1 MIEEK
6 HTSREKGN
14 KNSPYLYSKNFLRK
28 TMTCAVLSLLL
39 LSTTMILAPAPQQ
52 VAVGQPTQAP
62 TTTPSPAPSPSAS
75 AAPGQTPQT
84 PQRAPQLQAIPQ
96 LSPESG
102 GPTSTPQLLDRAV
115 ANLPNIPPNTQPAGQ
130 PIPGQFIVIFKT
142 PATIPTGQAGQLA
155 IRSLE
160 QQADTLSSQI
170 DNAASPDINVTD
182 LGSIGALVISSER
195 ASQGASPQGLTS
207 QGASP
212 QGLTLQ
218 GAPPGGA
225 PVNATGTTPELQQ
238 IVQRLETNPNV
249 LDVVQDITVNID
261 QVQVLPAGENRKDAD
276 WTPRPGRSGDRIDT
290 VNADIAILDTGVQNN
305 HPDLTV
311 VRCVG
316 FGYPNCADGH
326 GHGTHVAGIAA
337 ARDNNIGAV
346 GSAPG
351 ARIWAVKVLSDRGI
365 GSFSDILAGIA
376 YVFANRGQI
385 EAVNLS
391 LGATG
396 SFLPAES
403 ALRILAASGV
413 TVAVSAGNNGINA
426 NGNTPARAGLG
437 FNGVITVSAYGD
449 SDGRCGGYGPP
460 TSRGPDDSYAPFSA
474 FNVDIAAAG
483 VDVYSTYR
491 GGGYARMS
499 GTSMSSPDVAGAAA
513 YYKSLF
519 PTMTP
524 AQIEVALKTMGT
536 KPGTGNGLFPC
547 DGHGRGYVRTSAQ
560 HTEPLLYMG
569 LTGVYSSNDGG
580 RYYMRQNGPL
590 TLYWVGLSGGG
601 SGTVFTNSFK
611 GKVQQGNPSTTIAG
625 EWCDLPRG
633 TILNCGTLN
642 IRMTSPTTFARLAA
656 TGYLGSFGGS
666 QWTKLP

>member
-6 HTSREKGN
+6 HTSKEKGN
-14 KNSPYLYSKNFLRK
+14 KNSPYLYSKNFVRK

-52 VAVGQPTQAP
+52 AAMGQPTPAP
-62 TTTPSPAPSPSAS
+62 TTSPSPAPSPSAS
-75 AAPGQTPQT
+75 AAPGQTPQI

-102 GPTSTPQLLDRAV
+102 RPTSTPQLLDRAV

-130 PIPGQFIVIFKT
+130 PIPGQFIAILKT

-182 LGSIGALVISSER
+182 LGNIGAIVISSER

-212 QGLTLQ
+212 
-218 GAPPGGA
+218 GGA
-225 PVNATGTTPELQQ
+225 PANATGTTPELQQ

-276 WTPRPGRSGDRIDT
+276 WSPRPGRSGDRIDA
-290 VNADIAILDTGVQNN
+290 VNADIAILDTGVQIN

-316 FGYPNCADGH
+316 FGYPNCADGN
-326 GHGTHVAGIAA
+326 GHGTHVAGIA
-337 ARDNNIGAV
+337 
-346 GSAPG
+346 
-351 ARIWAVKVLSDRGI
+351 
-365 GSFSDILAGIA
+365 
-376 YVFANRGQI
+376 YVFANRNQI

-413 TVAVSAGNNGINA
+413 TVAVSAGTNGINA

-491 GGGYARMS
+491 GGG
-499 GTSMSSPDVAGAAA
+499 D
-513 YYKSLF
+513 
-519 PTMTP
+519 
-524 AQIEVALKTMGT
+524 
-536 KPGTGNGLFPC
+536 
-547 DGHGRGYVRTSAQ
+547 
-560 HTEPLLYMG
+560 
-569 LTGVYSSNDGG
+569 
-580 RYYMRQNGPL
+580 
-590 TLYWVGLSGGG
+590 
-601 SGTVFTNSFK
+601 
-611 GKVQQGNPSTTIAG
+611 
-625 EWCDLPRG
+625 
-633 TILNCGTLN
+633 
-642 IRMTSPTTFARLAA
+642 
-656 TGYLGSFGGS
+656 
-666 QWTKLP
+666 

>member
-6 HTSREKGN
+6 HTSKEKGN
-14 KNSPYLYSKNFLRK
+14 KNSPYLYSKSFLRK

-52 VAVGQPTQAP
+52 VAEGQPTPAP

-75 AAPGQTPQT
+75 AAPGQTPQI

-102 GPTSTPQLLDRAV
+102 RPTSTPQLLDRAV
-115 ANLPNIPPNTQPAGQ
+115 ANLPNIPPDTQPAGQ

-182 LGSIGALVISSER
+182 LGSIGALVISSE
-195 ASQGASPQGLTS
+195 STS

-212 QGLTLQ
+212 QGLASQ
-218 GAPPGGA
+218 GASPGGA
-225 PVNATGTTPELQQ
+225 PANATGTTPELQQ

-276 WTPRPGRSGDRIDT
+276 WSPRPGRSGDRIDA
-290 VNADIAILDTGVQNN
+290 VNADIAILDTGVQIN

-316 FGYPNCADGH
+316 FGYPNCADGN

-351 ARIWAVKVLSDRGI
+351 ARIWAVKVLSDGGT

-376 YVFANRGQI
+376 YVFANRNQI

-449 SDGRCGGYGPP
+449 SDGRCGGFGPA

-474 FNVDIAAAG
+474 FNVDIAASG
-483 VDVYSTYR
+483 VDVLSTYR
-491 GGGYARMS
+491 NGGYARMS
-499 GTSMSSPDVAGAAA
+499 GTSMSAPDVAGATA

-524 AQIEVALKTMGT
+524 AQIEIALKTTGT

-547 DGHGRGYVRTSAQ
+547 DGHGRGYVRTSPQ

-569 LTGVYSSNDGG
+569 LSGIYNSNDGG
-580 RYYMRQNGPL
+580 RYYVRQNGPL
-590 TLYWVGLSGGG
+590 TIYWAGLSGGG
-601 SGTVFTNSFK
+601 SGTGFTNIFK
-611 GKVQQGNPSTTIAG
+611 GTAPQTASPGTTFSG
-625 EWCDLPRG
+625 QWCDVPRG
-633 TILNCGTLN
+633 TSLNCGNLS
-642 IRMTSPTTFARLAA
+642 IRMTSPTTFARVADG
-656 TGYLGSFGGS
+656 GYLRAFGGS